1 MDNNRQIEIEKVAD
15 NVRSKCEITGY
26 GFKNIFEA
34 ISKIG
39 YKVIRYPIGEESF
52 LGFALVKEGD
62 KIIFSN
68 SSLILAREI
77 FSVAH
82 EIGHHELHLS
92 EDGLSI
98 IKDDNFE
105 NRDQFEIEANYFAAC
120 LLMPREKVQKFI
132 RLELSDKEIDKW
144 NGLDIAKIQTE
155 FSVSYDMVLIRLKEL
170 GILTINMRRKLTL
183 EKIENK
189 ISRLLGAINGDI
201 DLCRKTNV
209 KKVPAEY
216 LEWVISNYTEKLIP
230 IGSLEK
236 SLRYVDLSAEDLDD
250 LSEEEEGEDDD
261 TLDDIIGRIE

>member
-1 MDNNRQIEIEKVAD
+1 MNNNRQIEIEKIAD
-15 NVRSKCEITGY
+15 NVRNKCEITGY
-26 GFKNIFEA
+26 GFKNIFDA
-34 ISKIG
+34 ITKIG
-39 YKVIRYPIGEESF
+39 YKVIRYPIGAESF

-92 EDGLSI
+92 EDGISI
-98 IKDDNFE
+98 IKDNNFE
-105 NRDQFEIEANYFAAC
+105 NSDQFEIEANYFAAC

-132 RLELSDKEIDKW
+132 RLELSDKEIEKW

-155 FSVSYDMVLIRLKEL
+155 FSASYDMVLIRLKDL
-170 GILTINMRRKLTL
+170 GVLTDRVRKKLAL
-183 EKIENK
+183 EKVENK
-189 ISRLLGAINGDI
+189 ISKLLGAINGDI
-201 DLCRKTNV
+201 DLCKITNV

-230 IGSLEK
+230 ISSLEK
-236 SLRYVDLSAEDLDD
+236 SLRFVDLSAEDLENLTEEDVNDEESLDD
-250 LSEEEEGEDDD
+250 L
-261 TLDDIIGRIE
+261 IGRME